1 MLDGFHGVG
10 GFGAEPR
17 TVTSV
22 LIDRK
27 ELRSGETMTQE
38 EEGKSAG
45 GLDLRPRG
53 ELVVWRWPGLEAS
66 CWGRRRGEG

>member
-45 GLDLRPRG
+45 G
-53 ELVVWRWPGLEAS
+53 PGL
-66 CWGRRRGEG
+66 CTILI